1 MRYVIRADASL
12 GMGSGHVMRTS
23 AIAEELISRGEEV
36 FFVGDVTGLLWV
48 SQRLEGLGFS
58 RILTPS
64 DEFKPD
70 RRTDI
75 LILDSYTISINDIFI
90 LKDRWKSIVCIAD
103 ELTPKYSCNLIIR
116 PGLEEDQNNDA
127 SNVLSGP
134 KYIPLRSS
142 IKKSNTVFRIGDIPK
157 ILIVGGGSDPFDFV
171 RVVGNAL
178 QDTDLK
184 FQAFLFSTNIS
195 SIEFDPRF
203 QVIPIG
209 MQLDDYALRANL
221 IITTA
226 STTCLEFIG
235 REIAVGI
242 GCAAENQAQ
251 YYDSLSRHAIAAPI
265 GKYKSGNWEID
276 TILLSHLVESED
288 FRRSFQNMTKSKI
301 DLKGAER
308 IVDQFRLLL

>member
-1 MRYVIRADASL
+1 MIRADASF

-48 SQRLEGLGFS
+48 SQRLKSLGFS
-58 RILTPS
+58 RILTPT
-64 DEFKPD
+64 DGFKPD
-70 RRTDI
+70 KKSDI
-75 LILDSYTISINDIFI
+75 LILDSYTIPTNDFFI
-90 LKDRWKSIVCIAD
+90 LKDRWKRIVSIAD
-103 ELTPKYSCNLIIR
+103 DLTPKYSCDLIIR
-116 PGLEEDQNNDA
+116 PGLEEDRNSDA

-134 KYIPLRSS
+134 RFIPLRSS
-142 IKKSNTVFRIGDIPK
+142 IKKSNIVFKVGDTPK

-178 QDTDLK
+178 QDSNLK
-184 FQAFLFSTNIS
+184 FKSFLFSANIS
-195 SIEFDPRF
+195 RYEFDSRF

-209 MQLDDYALRANL
+209 MELDQYASRANL
-221 IITTA
+221 VVTTA

-242 GCAAENQAQ
+242 GCAAENQAS
-251 YYDSLSRHAIAAPI
+251 YYDSLSRLGVAAPI
-265 GKYKSGNWEID
+265 GKYKSGYWEID
-276 TILLSHLVESED
+276 TILLSHLVESEN
-288 FRRSFQNMTKSKI
+288 FRRSLQNTTKNII

-308 IVDQFRLLL
+308 IVDQIRLLL